1 MNGELGVSAEGVPR
15 AREYHMLD
23 AFASIAPKQYLAD
36 KVIIVTGAS
45 QGIGLVAAQGFACAG
60 ARVALGARR
69 ADVVA
74 ATASKINEAGG
85 EALGLELDVTREESV
100 ATFVEETVAQFGK
113 LDGLFNNAGR
123 DPVEH
128 GGLADIS
135 LAEWKAIHDVKVDGT
150 FLCSKYAIPHMIRNG
165 WGSIVNNGS
174 CVSERAPSQV
184 PAPSSSQS
192 AITGMTRS
200 LAAAYGHANI
210 RTNMLATGLILTA
223 ERVQGSYKGQ
233 DEQMKNFAPMRRPGT
248 SEDIAQVTAWLMS
261 DYAGYVNGAIIPVDG
276 GYIAGNYYQPS

>member
-1 MNGELGVSAEGVPR
+1 MLAEYAAV
-15 AREYHMLD
+15 
-23 AFASIAPKQYLAD
+23 APEGYLAG

-45 QGIGLVAAQGFACAG
+45 QGIGLVAAHGFARAG
-60 ARVALGARR
+60 AKVALGARR
-69 ADVVA
+69 GDAVA
-74 ATASKINEAGG
+74 AAAAKIAEAGG

-100 ATFVEETVAQFGK
+100 AAFVEQTVARFGK

-135 LAEWKAIHDVKVDGT
+135 LAEWKAIHEVKIDGT
-150 FLCSKYAIPHMIRNG
+150 FLCSKHAIPQMVRNG

-174 CVSERAPSQV
+174 CVSERAPSRV

-200 LAAAYGHANI
+200 MAAAYGHANV

-223 ERVQGSYKGQ
+223 ERVTGYYK
-233 DEQMKNFAPMRRPGT
+233 EQEERMRDFAPMRRPGD
-248 SEDIAQVTAWLMS
+248 SQDVAQVAAWLLS
-261 DYAGYVNGAIIPVDG
+261 DYAAYVNGAVIPVDG
-276 GYIAGNYYQPS
+276 GYIAGNYQPG